1 MFFKLKNNSSQHLL
15 ILEQMNIEIT
25 LPDESI
31 RKYNNPVTGEAIA
44 FDIGPK
50 LGKDAIAIEIN
61 KQLFDTSYEITEN
74 ASINILTSKDIV
86 SLSILRHSTAHLLA
100 QAVLNL
106 YPDTQ
111 YGVGPDIEDGFYYD
125 FLFEQTISDDDL
137 PKIEKEMTRLTGE
150 KQPFSKSFMDK
161 SKALNLFKNQEFKKE
176 LINTADSTE
185 GVDDN
190 HVSVYSNKDFIDLCR
205 GPHVPNTGYIKHF
218 KLTRIGG
225 AYWRGDENNPQLQR
239 IYGTSWFTKDDLQQY
254 LSRRVE
260 AEKRDHRKIGK
271 ELELFTSAD
280 ELGPGQFLWK
290 PNGALLRNTIETY
303 SKKAHIQNGYD
314 LVNTPHIGRSIL
326 WETSGHLEHYEE
338 GMYPPLQSK
347 DNDDTYYLKPMNC
360 PFHILIYK
368 SELRS
373 YKELP
378 VRLFEL
384 GSVYRFEK
392 TGVLHGLLRARGF
405 TQDDAHI
412 FCTFDQI
419 DQEINNL
426 LRFSIALLKSFGFE
440 DIEADLS
447 TKPKKAIG
455 EDKDWKIA
463 TESLEN
469 ALNEEGINFI
479 TAEGEGAFY
488 GPKIDLHVKDAI
500 GRRWQLSTIQIDFA
514 QPNNFGLEY
523 VTSKNSKDR
532 PVMVHRALLGSI
544 ERFTGILIEHYSG
557 EFPGWLAPTQLKIL
571 TIGDV
576 HDYVQSIVEKL
587 PNVRLEIDNRN
598 VRLGEKI
605 HDAKKRKIPLSLIIG
620 EKDLAANTGSLNILN
635 SESINNE
642 TIAQLVKEINKQ
654 VKEPRFE
661 F

>member
-125 FLFEQTISDDDL
+125 FLFDQTISDDDL

-161 SKALNLFKNQEFKKE
+161 SKALNVFKNQEFKQE

-314 LVNTPHIGRSIL
+314 FVNTPHIGRSIL

>member
-1 MFFKLKNNSSQHLL
+1 MFFKLKNNSTQHLL

-205 GPHVPNTGYIKHF
+205 GPHLPNTGYIKHF

-314 LVNTPHIGRSIL
+314 FVNTPHIGRSIL

-463 TESLEN
+463 TKSLEN